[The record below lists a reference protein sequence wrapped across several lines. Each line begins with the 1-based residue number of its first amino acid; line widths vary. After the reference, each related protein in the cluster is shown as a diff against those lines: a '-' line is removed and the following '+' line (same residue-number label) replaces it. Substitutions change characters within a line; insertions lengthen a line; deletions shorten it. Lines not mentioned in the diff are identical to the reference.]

1 MITNFLLVAALLGTL
16 TSSAFFLL
24 VVTAVVKRRLVP
36 KNPLG
41 TSFQPAISLLKPV
54 HGMEPRLE
62 ESLESF
68 FRQDYPDYELIFC
81 ARHAHDPALLLA
93 ERLAAKYPR
102 VKVKILTCGE
112 PKWTNAKVYS
122 LAQMMEAAENELIVI
137 SDSDVQVTPEYLR
150 KVLGPL
156 EDECVGLVTCVYR
169 GVSVK
174 GFWSKLEALGMSVEM
189 TSGVLVA
196 EMLEGMKFALGPTMV
211 TRKSCV
217 QAVGGF
223 EALADYCA
231 DDYVLGNLIEKQGH
245 KIVLSEHVVDHI
257 VVHRSLS
264 ESLKHQVRWMRST
277 RFSRPKGHV
286 GTVLTFAM
294 PFGVLGLIAGV
305 LGRHPL
311 LGVSIFAATYLE
323 RMMQSVIA
331 GYGVVRDRQALTQ
344 AWLYPL
350 RDLLG
355 FFLWCGS
362 YLSSKIDWRAEVYQL
377 TTGGRMIRASAGARI
392 APFASSS
399 AETPN

>member
-1 MITNFLLVAALLGTL
+1 LTSFAFFVLVVAAVVRKRLVAK
-16 TSSAFFLL
+16 AFHSNFKPP
-24 VVTAVVKRRLVP
+24 VSV
-36 KNPLG
+36 
-41 TSFQPAISLLKPV
+41 LKPV

-68 FRQDYPDYELIFC
+68 FQQDYPDYELIFC

-93 ERLAAKYPR
+93 ERLSARYPD

-112 PKWTNAKVYS
+112 PKWPNAKVYS
-122 LAQMMEAAENELIVI
+122 LSRMMEAADNELIVI
-137 SDSDVQVTPEYLR
+137 SDSDVKVTPEYLAR
-150 KVLGPL
+150 IVAPL
-156 EDECVGLVTCVYR
+156 EDERVGLVTCVYR
-169 GVSVK
+169 GVSVR

-217 QAVGGF
+217 REVGGF
-223 EALADYCA
+223 EAFGDYCA

-245 KIVLSEHVVDHI
+245 RVVLSDHAVDHI
-257 VVHRSLS
+257 VLHRSFM

-294 PFGVLGLIAGV
+294 PFGVLSLIAGI
-305 LGRHPL
+305 LGHHAL
-311 LGVSIFAATYLE
+311 LGTAIFAATCVE
-323 RMMQSVIA
+323 RMAQSVIT
-331 GYGVVRDRQALTQ
+331 GYGIVGDKESLKQ
-344 AWLYPL
+344 AWLFPL

-362 YLSSKIDWRAEVYQL
+362 YASSKIDWRAEVYQL
-377 TTGGRMIRASAGARI
+377 TNGGRMLRVSEDAAITRL
-392 APFASSS
+392 ASSS
-399 AETPN
+399 ETPN

>member
-1 MITNFLLVAALLGTL
+1 
-16 TSSAFFLL
+16 
-24 VVTAVVKRRLVP
+24 
-36 KNPLG
+36 
-41 TSFQPAISLLKPV
+41 V

-81 ARHAHDPALLLA
+81 ARHANDPALLLA
-93 ERLAAKYPR
+93 ERLAAKYPK

-112 PKWTNAKVYS
+112 PEWTNAKVYS
-122 LAQMMEAAENELIVI
+122 LAHMLVTAENELIVI
-137 SDSDVQVTPEYLR
+137 SDSDVRVTPEYLR
-150 KVLGPL
+150 EVVRPM
-156 EDECVGLVTCVYR
+156 EDEHVGLVTCVYR
-169 GVSVK
+169 GISVK

-223 EALADYCA
+223 ATFADYCA
-231 DDYVLGNLIEKQGH
+231 DDYLLGNLIEKQGH
-245 KIVLSEHVVDHI
+245 KVVLSEHAVDHI
-257 VVHRSLS
+257 VVHRSLP

-294 PFGVLGLIAGV
+294 PFGVLGLIAGI
-305 LGRHPL
+305 LGHHWL
-311 LGVSIFAATYLE
+311 LGMAIFAVTYMQ

-331 GYGVVRDRQALTQ
+331 GYSVVGDRQALNQ

-362 YLSSKIDWRAEVYQL
+362 YLSSKIDWRAEVYRL
-377 TTGGRMIRASAGARI
+377 TTGGRMIRASAGPRI
-392 APFASSS
+392 SPFASSS

>member
-1 MITNFLLVAALLGTL
+1 MITNLLLVVALLGSL
-16 TSSAFFLL
+16 TSFVFFLL
-24 VVTAVVKRRLVP
+24 VVIAAVRKRLVP
-36 KNPLG
+36 DTPQSIFKPPV
-41 TSFQPAISLLKPV
+41 SVLKPV

-62 ESLESF
+62 ENLESF
-68 FRQDYPDYELIFC
+68 FRQDYPNYELIFC

-93 ERLAAKYPR
+93 ERLSAKYPN

-112 PKWTNAKVYS
+112 PKWPNAKVYS
-122 LAQMMEAAENELIVI
+122 LSRMMEAAENELIVI
-137 SDSDVQVTPEYLR
+137 SDSDVKVTPEYLAQI
-150 KVLGPL
+150 VAPL
-156 EDECVGLVTCVYR
+156 EDERVGLVTCVYR

-223 EALADYCA
+223 EAFADYCA

-245 KIVLSEHVVDHI
+245 QVVLSDHAVDHI
-257 VVHRSLS
+257 VVHRSFM

-277 RFSRPKGHV
+277 RFSRPKGHF

-294 PFGVLGLIAGV
+294 PFGVLSLIAGV
-305 LGRHPL
+305 LGHHWL
-311 LGVSIFAATYLE
+311 LGTTIFAATYLE
-323 RMMQSVIA
+323 RVLQSVIA
-331 GYGVVRDRQALTQ
+331 GYGIVDDKQALRH
-344 AWLYPL
+344 AWLFPL

-362 YLSSKIDWRAEVYQL
+362 YLSSKIDWRAEVYRL
-377 TTGGRMIRASAGARI
+377 SVGGRMLRVSEDAGIARL
-392 APFASSS
+392 ASSS

>member
-1 MITNFLLVAALLGTL
+1 MITNLLLVVALLGSL
-16 TSSAFFLL
+16 TSFVFFLL
-24 VVTAVVKRRLVP
+24 VVAAVVRKGFVH
-36 KNPLG
+36 NPIHS
-41 TSFQPAISLLKPV
+41 SFKPPVSVLKPV

-62 ESLESF
+62 QNLESF
-68 FRQDYPDYELIFC
+68 FQQDYPNYELIFC
-81 ARHAHDPALLLA
+81 ARHADDPALLAA
-93 ERLAAKYPR
+93 EQLSAKYPNI
-102 VKVKILTCGE
+102 KTKILTCGE
-112 PKWTNAKVYS
+112 PKWPNAKVYS
-122 LAQMMEAAENELIVI
+122 LSHMLEVAENELIVI
-137 SDSDVQVTPEYLR
+137 SDSDVQVTPEYLER
-150 KVLGPL
+150 VVRPL
-156 EDECVGLVTCVYR
+156 EDQRVGLVTCVYR

-211 TRKSCV
+211 TRKDCV
-217 QAVGGF
+217 RAVGGF
-223 EALADYCA
+223 EAFADYCA
-231 DDYVLGNLIEKQGH
+231 DDYLLGNLIEKQGH
-245 KIVLSEHVVDHI
+245 QVVLSDHAVDHI
-257 VVHRSLS
+257 VVHRSLI

-277 RFSRPKGHV
+277 RFSRPKGHF

-305 LGRHPL
+305 SGHHAL
-311 LGVSIFAATYLE
+311 LGAAIFGATYLE
-323 RMMQSVIA
+323 RAMQSVIT
-331 GYGVVRDRQALTQ
+331 GYGVVGDREALKQ

-362 YLSSKIDWRAEVYQL
+362 YLGSKIDWRAEVYEL
-377 TTGGRMIRASAGARI
+377 TTNGRMLRADAGARI

>member
-1 MITNFLLVAALLGTL
+1 MIADLLLVVALLGSLTSFAFFVLVAA
-16 TSSAFFLL
+16 
-24 VVTAVVKRRLVP
+24 AVVRKRLVAR
-36 KNPLG
+36 
-41 TSFQPAISLLKPV
+41 TFHSSFKPAVSVLKPV

-93 ERLAAKYPR
+93 ERLSARYPD

-112 PKWTNAKVYS
+112 PMWPNAKVYS
-122 LAQMMEAAENELIVI
+122 LSRMMEAAENELIVI
-137 SDSDVQVTPEYLR
+137 SDSDVKVTAEYLAR
-150 KVLGPL
+150 VVAPL
-156 EDECVGLVTCVYR
+156 EDERVGLVTCVYR

-217 QAVGGF
+217 REVGGF
-223 EALADYCA
+223 EAFADYCA

-245 KIVLSEHVVDHI
+245 RVVLSDYAVDHI
-257 VVHRSLS
+257 VLHRSFM

-294 PFGVLGLIAGV
+294 PFGVLSLIAGI
-305 LGRHPL
+305 LSHHTL
-311 LGVSIFAATYLE
+311 LGTAIFATTFVQ
-323 RMMQSVIA
+323 RMVQSVIT
-331 GYGVVRDRQALTQ
+331 GYGIVGDEQSLKQ
-344 AWLYPL
+344 AWLFPV

-355 FFLWCGS
+355 FFLWWGS
-362 YLSSKIDWRAEVYQL
+362 YASSKIDWRAEIYRL
-377 TTGGRMIRASAGARI
+377 SNGGRMLRVREDAAITRLT
-392 APFASSS
+392 SSS
-399 AETPN
+399 ETPN